1 MDDYCCANHLNCVR
15 IVSPAAGDHA
25 EQMQAIRM
33 IGIDGQNTAIDLLG
47 FAQAPCTMM
56 LKSVCQQSRNEQRS
70 FVDLR
75 Y

>member
-1 MDDYCCANHLNCVR
+1 
-15 IVSPAAGDHA
+15 
-25 EQMQAIRM
+25 MQAIRM